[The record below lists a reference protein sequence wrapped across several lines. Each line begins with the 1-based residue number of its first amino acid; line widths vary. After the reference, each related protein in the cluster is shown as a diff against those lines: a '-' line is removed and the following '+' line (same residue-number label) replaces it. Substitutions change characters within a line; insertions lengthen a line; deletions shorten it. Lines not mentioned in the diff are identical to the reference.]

1 MTVEKR
7 TDEQTRA
14 LALWDASNSKGASP
28 EQGGIVPAG
37 DGAQAPRGGSS
48 LVAGLVICALGGVIA
63 GYIPMLGC
71 FAIGYGAAI
80 TLAARNPLQA
90 LATLACTLMP
100 AAVVALVAQVATVP
114 SVLVACV
121 IGIGTA
127 WATSRSRLSLSV
139 SFALIGCGTLAL
151 IGVDAIQL
159 QSMDSSI
166 ADMITQLVNEYAKSI
181 GVASVSAVA
190 QIESLRSVLQLYWP
204 SAYLVVALAE
214 YLCSLLGARAS
225 VRREGLC
232 VSMPSLVDYDV
243 PVWLVGVLVAD
254 ILGLTAVSL
263 VPQAYTNIVNMITA
277 NLLVALRSA
286 FAVQGFAIIAWL
298 IRTRHVG
305 AFAGACTIVAG
316 LVLEDQ
322 FYVMTIVGLVD
333 VWKNFRHLPRGVKTT
348 IQSNADQD
356 QKSA

>member
-1 MTVEKR
+1 M
-7 TDEQTRA
+7 
-14 LALWDASNSKGASP
+14 
-28 EQGGIVPAG
+28 
-37 DGAQAPRGGSS
+37 
-48 LVAGLVICALGGVIA
+48 
-63 GYIPMLGC
+63 
-71 FAIGYGAAI
+71 
-80 TLAARNPLQA
+80 AARNRLQA
-90 LATLACTLMP
+90 LATLACTLVP
-100 AAVVALVAQVATVP
+100 AAVIALVAQVATVP
-114 SVLVACV
+114 SVLVACTL
-121 IGIGTA
+121 GIVTA
-127 WATSRSRLSLSV
+127 WAISRSRLSLSV
-139 SFALIGCGTLAL
+139 AFALVGCGTLAL

-166 ADMITQLVNEYAKSI
+166 ANMITQLVNEYASSI
-181 GVASVSAVA
+181 GVASVSAAA
-190 QIESLRSVLQLYWP
+190 QIDALRAMLQLYWP
-204 SAYLVVALAE
+204 SAYLVVALVEFVCA
-214 YLCSLLGARAS
+214 LLGACAS
-225 VRREGLC
+225 ARREGLR

-254 ILGLTAVSL
+254 ILGLAAVRV
-263 VPQAYTNIVNMITA
+263 VPQAFTNAVNMVSA
-277 NLLVALRSA
+277 NLLVALRIA

-356 QKSA
+356 

>member
-1 MTVEKR
+1 MTAEKH

-14 LALWDASNSKGASP
+14 LALWNASNSRGDSP
-28 EQGGIVPAG
+28 EQGGIVPTG

-80 TLAARNPLQA
+80 TLAARNPLQT
-90 LATLACTLMP
+90 LATLACTLVP

-114 SVLVACV
+114 SVLVACA
-121 IGIGTA
+121 IGVGTA
-127 WATSRSRLSLSV
+127 WATSHGRLSLSV

-190 QIESLRSVLQLYWP
+190 QIESLRSMLQLYRP

-214 YLCSLLGARAS
+214 YLCAFLGARAS

-254 ILGLTAVSL
+254 ILGLAAVRV
-263 VPQAYTNIVNMITA
+263 VPQAYTNAVNMVSA
-277 NLLVALRSA
+277 NLLVALRIA

>member
-263 VPQAYTNIVNMITA
+263 VPQAYTNIGNMITA
-277 NLLVALRSA
+277 NLLVALRIA

>member
-14 LALWDASNSKGASP
+14 LALWDASRSKDDLP
-28 EQGGIVPAG
+28 EQGGIVPTEG
-37 DGAQAPRGGSS
+37 GAQAPRGGSS
-48 LVAGLVICALGGVIA
+48 LVAALVICALGGVIA

-71 FAIGYGAAI
+71 FAVGYGAVV
-80 TLAARNPLQA
+80 TLAARNRLQA
-90 LATLACTLMP
+90 LSTLACTLLP

-114 SVLVACV
+114 SVLVACTL
-121 IGIGTA
+121 GIVTA
-127 WATSRSRLSLSV
+127 WAISRSRLSLSV
-139 SFALIGCGTLAL
+139 AFALVGCGTLAL

-166 ADMITQLVNEYAKSI
+166 ANMITQLVNEYASSI
-181 GVASVSAVA
+181 GVASVSTVA
-190 QIESLRSVLQLYWP
+190 QIEALRAMLQLYWP
-204 SAYLVVALAE
+204 SAYLVVALVEFICA
-214 YLCSLLGARAS
+214 LLGACAS
-225 VRREGLC
+225 ARREGLR

-254 ILGLTAVSL
+254 ILGLAAVRV
-263 VPQAYTNIVNMITA
+263 VPQAYTNAVNMVSA
-277 NLLVALRSA
+277 NLLVALRIA

-305 AFAGACTIVAG
+305 TFAGACTIVAG

-348 IQSNADQD
+348 VQSNADQD
-356 QKSA
+356 

>member
-159 QSMDSSI
+159 QSMASSI

-243 PVWLVGVLVAD
+243 PVWLVGVL
-254 ILGLTAVSL
+254 TAVSL

-277 NLLVALRSA
+277 NLLVALRIA

>member
-14 LALWDASNSKGASP
+14 LALWNASNSRGDSP
-28 EQGGIVPAG
+28 EQGGIVPTG

-80 TLAARNPLQA
+80 TLAARNPLQT
-90 LATLACTLMP
+90 LATLACTLVP

-114 SVLVACV
+114 SVLVACA
-121 IGIGTA
+121 IGVGTA
-127 WATSRSRLSLSV
+127 WATSHGRLSLSV

-190 QIESLRSVLQLYWP
+190 QIESLRSMLQLYGP

-214 YLCSLLGARAS
+214 YLCAFLGARAS

-254 ILGLTAVSL
+254 ILGLAAVRV
-263 VPQAYTNIVNMITA
+263 VPQAYTNAVNMVSA
-277 NLLVALRSA
+277 NLLVALRIA

>member
-14 LALWDASNSKGASP
+14 LALWDASRSKDGLS
-28 EQGGIVPAG
+28 EQGGIVPTEG
-37 DGAQAPRGGSS
+37 GAKAPRGGSS

-71 FAIGYGAAI
+71 FAVGYGAVV
-80 TLAARNPLQA
+80 TLAARNRLQA
-90 LATLACTLMP
+90 LATLACTLVP
-100 AAVVALVAQVATVP
+100 AAVVALVVQVATVP
-114 SVLVACV
+114 SVLVACTL
-121 IGIGTA
+121 GIVTA
-127 WATSRSRLSLSV
+127 WAISRSRLSLSV
-139 SFALIGCGTLAL
+139 TFALVGCGTLAL

-166 ADMITQLVNEYAKSI
+166 ANMITQLVNEYASSI

-190 QIESLRSVLQLYWP
+190 QIEALRAMLQLYWP
-204 SAYLVVALAE
+204 SAYLVVALVEFVCA
-214 YLCSLLGARAS
+214 LLGACAS
-225 VRREGLC
+225 ARREGLR

-254 ILGLTAVSL
+254 ILGIAAVRV
-263 VPQAYTNIVNMITA
+263 VPQAFTNAVNMVSA
-277 NLLVALRSA
+277 NLLVALRIA

-348 IQSNADQD
+348 VQSNADQD
-356 QKSA
+356 

>member
-14 LALWDASNSKGASP
+14 LALWDASRPKDNLP
-28 EQGGIVPAG
+28 EQSGIVPTEG
-37 DGAQAPRGGSS
+37 GAQAPRGGSS
-48 LVAGLVICALGGVIA
+48 LVAGLVICSLGGVIA

-71 FAIGYGAAI
+71 FAVGYGAVV
-80 TLAARNPLQA
+80 TLAARNRLQA
-90 LATLACTLMP
+90 LATLACTLVP

-114 SVLVACV
+114 SVLVACTL
-121 IGIGTA
+121 GIVTA
-127 WATSRSRLSLSV
+127 WAISRSRLSLSV
-139 SFALIGCGTLAL
+139 AFALVGCGTLAL

-166 ADMITQLVNEYAKSI
+166 ANMITQLVNEYANSI

-190 QIESLRSVLQLYWP
+190 QIEALRAMLQLYWP
-204 SAYLVVALAE
+204 SAYLVVALVEFICA
-214 YLCSLLGARAS
+214 LLGACAS
-225 VRREGLC
+225 ARREGLR

-254 ILGLTAVSL
+254 ILGLAAVRV
-263 VPQAYTNIVNMITA
+263 VPQAYTNAVNMVSA
-277 NLLVALRSA
+277 NLLVALRIA

-348 IQSNADQD
+348 VQSNADQD

>member
-1 MTVEKR
+1 MTVEKD
-7 TDEQTRA
+7 TDEKTRA
-14 LALWDASNSKGASP
+14 LVLWNASNPKDGSAS
-28 EQGGIVPAG
+28 QGGIVPMG

-48 LVAGLVICALGGVIA
+48 LLAGLVICALGGVIA

-71 FAIGYGAAI
+71 FAIGYGAVI

-90 LATLACTLMP
+90 LATLACTLVP

-121 IGIGTA
+121 LGIGTA

-204 SAYLVVALAE
+204 SAYLVVALVE
-214 YLCSLLGARAS
+214 YLCALLGARAS
-225 VRREGLC
+225 VRREELR
-232 VSMPSLVDYDV
+232 VSMLSLVDYDV
-243 PVWLVGVLVAD
+243 PVWLVGVLVAN

-263 VPQAYTNIVNMITA
+263 VPQAYTNIVNMVSA
-277 NLLVALRSA
+277 NLLVALRIA

-305 AFAGACTIVAG
+305 AFAGACAIVAG

-356 QKSA
+356 QKSV